1 MLRGFALI
9 VAVLLFGFN
18 PVVSWGQ
25 DMSQES
31 LINKIKVHYARMVS
45 YKGELDIV
53 KNSVHETAGLEYA
66 KGRTVLRYTLGSQKG
81 KEFVI
86 KKGVVFKE
94 VFGVKVPIPVP
105 SKVFR
110 EANGDV
116 GPGYVIARMN
126 EEMEKSRAGTPIE
139 TKIKDLDKH
148 VAVLSHFVGSGSYRY
163 RKAEVI
169 IDKKLFLPVSASYD
183 TDGDGRYDEMYK
195 FSFSDIRFLPT
206 RTAKIANKS

>member
-1 MLRGFALI
+1 MIKGF
-9 VAVLLFGFN
+9 VFAVLLFGFN

-25 DMSQES
+25 DVSQEA
-31 LINKIKVHYARMVS
+31 LMNKIKVNYARMVS

-53 KNSVHETAGLEYA
+53 KNSVHERAGLEYA
-66 KGRTVLRYTLGSQKG
+66 KGRTVLRYTLGPQKG

-86 KKGVVFKE
+86 KKGVVLKE

-110 EANGDV
+110 EANGDI
-116 GPGYVIARMN
+116 GPGYAIARMN
-126 EEMEKSRAGTPIE
+126 EEMEKGKAGVPIKTE
-139 TKIKDLDKH
+139 IKDLGKR
-148 VAVLSHFVGSGSYRY
+148 VTVLSHFVGNGNYRY
-163 RKAEVI
+163 QKAEVI